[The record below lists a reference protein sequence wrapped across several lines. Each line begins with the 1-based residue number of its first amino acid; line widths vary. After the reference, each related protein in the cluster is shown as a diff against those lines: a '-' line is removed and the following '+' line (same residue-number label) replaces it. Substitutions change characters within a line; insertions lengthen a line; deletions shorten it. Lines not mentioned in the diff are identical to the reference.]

1 MLKPAKSLP
10 IATLILVLG
19 GLIAKAAMSSAQA
32 SSAVPTITKATQA
45 NPLQD
50 TLVIPGERVGTVTR
64 STTRQDLVKQFGKAR
79 LSDQSVHIGE
89 GSTQPGTRVD
99 LDQERSF
106 TVIWSDNTRTKPV
119 EVRNLGSAWQ
129 TPQGI
134 RVGTPLNQ
142 LQQKLGTFQFF
153 GFAWDYGGTVALEGT
168 KLAQYQK
175 TLVLRLATAPNAP
188 QRAPNDYHAV
198 IGDRKFSSTNPRLKS
213 LGVKVGEMIVRLTP
227 TQR

>member
-1 MLKPAKSLP
+1 MSL
-10 IATLILVLG
+10 
-19 GLIAKAAMSSAQA
+19 AQA
-32 SSAVPTITKATQA
+32 SSTALTPTTAATKSD
-45 NPLQD
+45 PLPGS
-50 TLVIPGERVGTVTR
+50 LVIPGERVGPVTR
-64 STTRQDLVKQFGKAR
+64 NTTRQNLAQWFGKSR
-79 LSDQSVHIGE
+79 LTDQSVNIGE

-99 LDQERSF
+99 LGPERSF
-106 TVIWSDNTRTKPV
+106 TVIWSDTTRTKPV

-153 GFAWDYGGTVALEGT
+153 GFAWDYGGTVVLEGT
-168 KLAQYQK
+168 KLSRYQK

-188 QRAPNDYHAV
+188 QRAPNDYQAV
-198 IGDRKFSSTNPRLKS
+198 VGDRKFSSTNPRLKS
-213 LGVKVGEMIVRLTP
+213 LGVKVGEMIVRLAP